1 MPKRRSPRALFGL
14 AALCLAPIFA
24 AAAAP
29 PTATPTPKPVATPV
43 GSPAASPI
51 ASPAASATASPTA
64 PPAGIEQLPTV
75 LIYPFDVQ
83 TGTDARIGAAIAQ
96 ILAQEMTAAGG
107 ITVPP
112 VPHGVKRADFLENAH
127 SAHADFYISGY
138 VTPVGDSAAVV
149 EQVVSVGSGVILFS
163 QTAQV
168 SSVADVASQSLLAR
182 SQILAFLGRGTQSVD
197 TQTSNTPA
205 PTSTNGAQVP
215 IKGLSNI
222 VNSVFKHNK
231 GPAHTPTPGPVVKP
245 SRGVI
250 VAPVTASGAVEPADV
265 AGAQTSSSSRSTPIS
280 TCNRRRLRR
289 AWRNRPMQSA
299 VRTAITRS
307 QPERCKSCRHATENN
322 SSSHSR
328 SIHVSAPRSISRRAK
343 VRRSRLPSRLQSPRT
358 YSPTPTTVKHRRNR
372 AARAILPAGR
382 C

>member
-29 PTATPTPKPVATPV
+29 PTPAPKAAATPV
-43 GSPAASPI
+43 
-51 ASPAASATASPTA
+51 ASPAASVSPSPTASPA
-64 PPAGIEQLPTV
+64 AGIEQLPTV

-112 VPHGVKRADFLENAH
+112 VPHGVKRADFLDNAH
-127 SAHADFYISGY
+127 AAHADFYISGY

-149 EQVVSVGSGVILFS
+149 EQVVSVSSGVILFS

-182 SQILAFLGRGTQSVD
+182 SQILAFLGRGTQNVE

-250 VAPVTASGAVEPADV
+250 VAPVTASGAVVAGDV
-265 AGAQTSSSSRSTPIS
+265 AGAQNELFFALNAHFNVQQTAVTSNVVESADAICGS
-280 TCNRRRLRR
+280 NRD
-289 AWRNRPMQSA
+289 N
-299 VRTAITRS
+299 TI
-307 QPERCKSCRHATENN
+307 ATGT
-322 SSSHSR
+322 
-328 SIHVSAPRSISRRAK
+328 
-343 VRRSRLPSRLQSPRT
+343 LQE
-358 YSPTPTTVKHRRNR
+358 
-372 AARAILPAGR
+372 LPAHHGKQFVFALSIYT
-382 C
+382 CFGAALDQQTGKGSSIKAAVEAAVAAYVLAHPDNG